1 MTKRYISTTA
11 EIQKLNQVE
20 INAFNNGR
28 VKSIFSGMTH
38 AGVMTRGSSSTLEER
53 LNEFFKTHYL
63 EFTFRNGT
71 DYDSDHEIGGTI
83 VKAIPYGS
91 PQNAAT
97 VKEGYMYK
105 GAANLS
111 ANVPTQ
117 TVTNKAGKAMKNVK
131 DKAVVLGGGMVSGN
145 KEALGMA
152 TKLQAGR
159 ANNKVIKEA
168 VRPLVKLM
176 FKPSFM
182 QRLLAKVFRTEN
194 PIDKFLDSP
203 YGGLFAAQVAQ
214 AVVSAKG
221 VENEKVKAVVIGG
234 LAHSY
239 NELGDKLIPI
249 DTALDSVV
257 KTLTE
262 TAEKFTK

>member
-11 EIQKLNQVE
+11 VMQKLNQME

-28 VKSIFSGMTH
+28 VKSIFVGMTH
-38 AGVMTRGSSSTLEER
+38 AGVMTRGTSDTLEER
-53 LNEFFKTHYL
+53 LTEFFKTHYL
-63 EFTFRNGT
+63 EFTFRHGT
-71 DYDSDHEIGGTI
+71 DYDSDHEIGGTV
-83 VKAIPYGS
+83 VKAVPYGS

-105 GAANLS
+105 GASGLS
-111 ANVPTQ
+111 TSVPTQ
-117 TVTNKAGKAMKNVK
+117 TVTKKAGKAMKNVK
-131 DKAVVLGGGMVSGN
+131 EKAVVLGGGMVAGN
-145 KEALGMA
+145 KEALGLA

-182 QRLLAKVFRTEN
+182 QRILAKFFNVEN

-214 AVVSAKG
+214 AAIAAKG
-221 VENEKVKAVVIGG
+221 VENERVKAVVVGG
-234 LAHSY
+234 LAYSY

-249 DTALDSVV
+249 DLAIDSVV
-257 KTLTE
+257 SKLTE
-262 TAEKFTK
+262 TADKFVK